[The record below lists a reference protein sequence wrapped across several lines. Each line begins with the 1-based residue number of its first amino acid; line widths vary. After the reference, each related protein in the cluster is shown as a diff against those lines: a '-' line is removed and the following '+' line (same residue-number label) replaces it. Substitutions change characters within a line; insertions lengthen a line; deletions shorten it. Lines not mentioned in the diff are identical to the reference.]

1 MENSVIINS
10 PDSITL
16 QGRYDFGGVN
26 SDMGKFYYYNQNIK
40 GNYKAFARVH
50 NNIGASTNGK
60 VILMFSDIANGQKT
74 GGLPIHY
81 ISASQ
86 GEINM
91 FSRLSKGLRTQN
103 IASIAISAYPCW
115 LYLEKNGSTV
125 IAKYSLQTENTEI
138 QNMNWIELG
147 SVSNAFAGWTNIKKG
162 LGVSSGLETYSSAT
176 ISNFRTQAL

>member
-26 SDMGKFYYYNQNIK
+26 SDMGKFYYYNQNVK

-86 GEINM
+86 GEINL

-103 IASIAISAYPCW
+103 IASVAISAYPCW
-115 LYLEKNGSTV
+115 LYLEKNGSTL
-125 IAKYSLQTENTEI
+125 IAKYSLQPENTEI